1 MEINK
6 RTYLILLIATLI
18 WCLLI
23 LLPPALEKAGDNG
36 KSIADIDYKY
46 FGHICH
52 QFEERSLY
60 IGEYK
65 LTVCARCSGIYFGF
79 LIGVL
84 IIPLLKNIKIRNV
97 KYALCFIM
105 LPMLMDVV
113 LDFVGIH
120 DSNILTKVVTGLMF
134 GIPSAVLIYPSFE
147 QGINQLLNRKER
159 IKYYVRKT

>member
-1 MEINK
+1 MK
-6 RTYLILLIATLI
+6 S
-18 WCLLI
+18 
-23 LLPPALEKAGDNG
+23 GDSG
-36 KSIADIDYKY
+36 KYISEIDYKF

-52 QFEERSLY
+52 QFDERSLHL
-60 IGEYK
+60 GEHK

-105 LPMLMDVV
+105 LPMLIDVA

-120 DSNILTKVVTGLMF
+120 NSNTLTRTVTGLMF

-147 QGINQLLNRKER
+147 QGINQFLNRTER
-159 IKYYVRKT
+159 KKYYVRKT

>member
-1 MEINK
+1 MELNK
-6 RTYLILLIATLI
+6 QTYLILVTAALI

-23 LLPPALEKAGDNG
+23 LLPPVLMKAGATG
-36 KSIADIDYKY
+36 KSISVIDYKF

-52 QFEERSLY
+52 QFDERSLH
-60 IGEYK
+60 IRENK

-84 IIPLLKNIKIRNV
+84 IIPFFKNIKIRNI
-97 KYALCFIM
+97 KYGLCLIM
-105 LPMLMDVV
+105 LPMLIDVA

-120 DSNILTKVVTGLMF
+120 NSNTLTRALTGLMF

-147 QGINQLLNRKER
+147 QGINQILNRKER